1 MNVTSL
7 LGNPIL
13 VRQVYLSIHSAIPN
27 FTFKFRTSKNLSL
40 LKVLSLICVRLE
52 LEMSRRRRC
61 GRAGK
66 VKRPRLWRG
75 FPRSRAVNEPSW
87 SSQCPQSIQQGEGP
101 SSSKILRALWNIAK
115 VRWQIYLG
123 ATASATWCCRR
134 MFLVPGSQA
143 GRAPLNSTGHW
154 KQNFK

>member
-1 MNVTSL
+1 MKKL
-7 LGNPIL
+7 LLNNPFLFL
-13 VRQVYLSIHSAIPN
+13 VKSQCSTQ

-75 FPRSRAVNEPSW
+75 FPRSRAVNEPS
-87 SSQCPQSIQQGEGP
+87 
-101 SSSKILRALWNIAK
+101 
-115 VRWQIYLG
+115 
-123 ATASATWCCRR
+123 
-134 MFLVPGSQA
+134 
-143 GRAPLNSTGHW
+143 
-154 KQNFK
+154 